1 MPIHP
6 LLRVKSSRLSFGLRL
21 ASAII
26 SVAFAFGGDVARA
39 QNSNPPPSWNPS
51 TPLPQFITHFL
62 IDPKYLVAISKFR
75 SNAGHGYS
83 DQYEW
88 PDSSMKNYYQ
98 PLPQYLFGQNGQN
111 TLPEYA
117 PANGTI
123 SSLTPDG
130 PLSTGQPRG
139 NQLTIVPDGYPAFAI
154 TMFHCDSLASVQV
167 GAHVNA
173 GDLIGYADLREAI
186 NVDFAVSA
194 YWNLTP
200 LFVSPG
206 VPPSP
211 GQVLKA
217 PGWKLLSPFD
227 VMTDAA
233 FAVYAPYGLKDRSAA
248 IVPLAYRNQ
257 FPGQFAQWDP
267 ANLNPVEAIIF
278 PVAPVVSAQPL
289 STYLS
294 VGNWALFYVNA
305 DITGTLPTYQWF
317 KNGVAIPGATD
328 YLYQIPSV
336 QASDA
341 GYYSVLLTSS
351 GGSTPSGSALLTIQ
365 SANNPYSGIPE
376 VSRLVNL
383 SVRAQVS
390 AADPLTLGFVM
401 GGSGAKQLLLRAVG
415 PSLSSFGVTGVLPDP
430 KLAIIPQGGTAPLL
444 SNSRWVETGALDTT
458 MASLG
463 AFQLTSGSSD
473 SAVAT
478 TLPVGAYTM
487 SVTPG
492 NASDSGIALAEIYD
506 ADADPLNAPARL
518 LNVSALNYSGTGGSG
533 IEGGFVITGPSEK
546 HVLIRA
552 VGPGLSQFGVFSPM
566 AHPQL
571 SVVPQGI
578 SVPPIIND
586 NWGNDSQAAVLE
598 AAFAQVGAFPLSVG
612 SSDAVVSVYLPP
624 GAYTVQVTS
633 TDGSAG
639 NVLLEIY
646 DVDPLGY

>member
-1 MPIHP
+1 
-6 LLRVKSSRLSFGLRL
+6 L
-21 ASAII
+21 
-26 SVAFAFGGDVARA
+26 VAFAFGGDVVRA

-123 SSLTPDG
+123 SALTPDG
-130 PLSTGQPRG
+130 PLSTGEPRG

-154 TMFHCDSLASVQV
+154 TLFHCDSLATVQV
-167 GAHVNA
+167 GNHVNA
-173 GDLIGYADLREAI
+173 GDLVGYADMREAI

-211 GQVLKA
+211 GQVLQP

-233 FAVYAPYGLKDRSAA
+233 FAVYAPYGLTDRSAA

-257 FPGQFAQWDP
+257 YPAQFAQWDP
-267 ANLNPVEAIIF
+267 ANLDPVEAIIF
-278 PVAPVVSAQPL
+278 PVAPVVADQPL
-289 STYLS
+289 STYVS
-294 VGNWALFYVNA
+294 VGNEALFFVDA
-305 DITGTLPTYQWF
+305 GITGTLPTYQWF
-317 KNGVAIPGATD
+317 KNGMAIPGATD
-328 YLYQIPSV
+328 YMYEIPSV

-341 GYYSVLLTSS
+341 GYYSVLLTSP
-351 GGSTPSGSALLTIQ
+351 GGSTSSGSALLTIQ
-365 SANNPYSGIPE
+365 SPNNPYSGDPE

-390 AADPLTLGFVM
+390 AGSPLTVGFVM
-401 GGSGAKQLLLRAVG
+401 DGSGSKQLLLRAVG
-415 PSLSSFGVTGVLPDP
+415 PSLSSFGVSGALPDP
-430 KLAIIPQGGTAPLL
+430 TLAIIPQGGSTPMF
-444 SNSRWVETGALDTT
+444 SNSKWVETAALDST
-458 MASLG
+458 MASVG
-463 AFQLTSGSSD
+463 AFQLISGSAD
-473 SAVAT
+473 SVLSAA
-478 TLPVGAYTM
+478 LPAGAYTM
-487 SVTPG
+487 SIAPA
-492 NASDSGIALAEIYD
+492 NASDSGVALGEIYD
-506 ADADPLNAPARL
+506 ADPDPVNSTVRL
-518 LNVSALNYSGTGGSG
+518 LNVSALNYSGTGGNG

-546 HVLIRA
+546 QVLIRA

-571 SVVPQGI
+571 SVAPQGL
-578 SVPPIIND
+578 SVPPIFNN
-586 NWGNDSQAAVLE
+586 NWGEDSRAPILQS
-598 AAFAQVGAFPLSVG
+598 AFAQVGAFPLTVG
-612 SSDAVVSVYLPP
+612 SSDAAMSVYLPP

-633 TDGSAG
+633 GDGTAG

-646 DVDPLGY
+646 DLDPIGTL